1 MSPPPNV
8 MPEAP
13 SNHNSAHQ
21 MFSAPTDPTHPFGK
35 ELAQVNEVAEEF
47 GATQTLIDEEEQ
59 ELLNK
64 GFKKFGVSEYLDE
77 IADLYNGGVFEGN
90 SSPLTRMWF

>member
-1 MSPPPNV
+1 
-8 MPEAP
+8 MPERP
-13 SNHNSAHQ
+13 SSRSSAHQ
-21 MFSAPTDPTHPFGK
+21 MFTGPTDLTHPFGK

-64 GFKKFGVSEYLDE
+64 GFRKFGVNDYLDE
-77 IADLYNGGVFEGN
+77 IADLYNGGIFEGN
-90 SSPLTRMWF
+90 SGPLARLWF